1 MRIRAR
7 RAACGQRR
15 QAAAEAGSA
24 RRERLPASV
33 RAKKSPP
40 PVAADGLS
48 VPENEGENR
57 HHKCAR
63 ACTGGMTRKGD
74 FALSSE
80 IRVSSPSDTIV
91 GHGEVAEWLKAAP
104 C

>member
-15 QAAAEAGSA
+15 QADVEAGSA
-24 RRERLPASV
+24 GRERLPASA
-33 RAKKSPP
+33 RATEKPAS
-40 PVAADGLS
+40 VAADGLS
-48 VPENEGENR
+48 VPGNEGENR
-57 HHKCAR
+57 PHQCAR
-63 ACTGGMTRKGD
+63 ASVHRMTRKGD
-74 FALSSE
+74 FALSGE
-80 IRVSSPSDTIV
+80 IPVATPSDTIV